1 MRHKVELIITV
12 KAVNTVVLCSRQMQ
26 IGRHDEL
33 QRALGSVAVEIWF
46 DVATTAEDHDTRKG
60 KRQSKFWCC
69 WRKSL
74 TIFNQLQRTK
84 QARHNTM
91 MWTVTMNLLGHRR
104 PAFVCRVHRSFSA
117 TFSQSFF
124 EPLNL
129 VGSPTCHCSICPRPY
144 LPNMCHARTEGALV

>member
-1 MRHKVELIITV
+1 MRFLAERFRSASMLTCNERLG
-12 KAVNTVVLCSRQMQ
+12 A
-26 IGRHDEL
+26 
-33 QRALGSVAVEIWF
+33 ALSKSGSMS
-46 DVATTAEDHDTRKG
+46 ATTAKDLGTRNW
-60 KRQSKFWCC
+60 KRQSQFWCC

-74 TIFNQLQRTK
+74 TIFNQLQRAK

>member
-12 KAVNTVVLCSRQMQ
+12 KAVNTVVLCSRQM
-26 IGRHDEL
+26 RSAVMMNCNE
-33 QRALGSVAVEIWF
+33 RLGASQSRSGSMST
-46 DVATTAEDHDTRKG
+46 TTAEDHDTRKG

-117 TFSQSFF
+117 TSSQSFF
-124 EPLNL
+124 ETFKFCWITDLTL
-129 VGSPTCHCSICPRPY
+129 QHLSATVSAKHVPR
-144 LPNMCHARTEGALV
+144 